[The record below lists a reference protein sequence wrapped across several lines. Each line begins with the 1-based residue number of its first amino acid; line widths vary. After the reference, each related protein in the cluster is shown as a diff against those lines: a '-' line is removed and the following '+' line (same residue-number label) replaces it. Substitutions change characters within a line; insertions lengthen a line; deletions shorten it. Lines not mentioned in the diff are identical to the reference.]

1 MNKEKESY
9 LNELNLLKTEIEKYK
24 EENKSIKETFNDNHN
39 ITTKLNK
46 ELNIKEKELEEIK
59 YYYNNKIT
67 DLTNEKKY
75 LLNEVDNF
83 NNNLIEQ
90 YNINKEKIQEND
102 LLKNKI
108 LNLEQENDENL
119 KIISELR
126 KENKELIRRLNNN
139 FIIQDY

>member
-1 MNKEKESY
+1 M
-9 LNELNLLKTEIEKYK
+9 
-24 EENKSIKETFNDNHN
+24 
-39 ITTKLNK
+39 
-46 ELNIKEKELEEIK
+46 EEIK

-108 LNLEQENDENL
+108 LKLEQENNENL

>member
-1 MNKEKESY
+1 M
-9 LNELNLLKTEIEKYK
+9 I
-24 EENKSIKETFNDNHN
+24 
-39 ITTKLNK
+39 
-46 ELNIKEKELEEIK
+46 
-59 YYYNNKIT
+59 NKIT